1 MKKTPNYY
9 PVIIIGGGL
18 AGLVSAIHLSK
29 FNIQVLLIEK
39 NSYPK
44 HKVCGEY
51 ISTEVLPYI
60 KSLGF
65 NPFDFGAKAIHNF
78 ELTTNSNKK
87 ISSKLPLGGFGI
99 SRYKMDYEL
108 SKLALKNGV
117 QILQDTVTDVNFSN
131 NQFTI
136 STKNNGGF
144 SSLIAIG
151 AFGKRAN
158 LDVKLNRSFIK
169 QQSPYLAVKTHA
181 KITFKEDLVALHNFK
196 GGYCG
201 VSMVEEDRINLCYIA
216 NFKSFKK
223 HKDIDAFQ
231 QQVVFKNKSLNYIFQ
246 NADMCFEQPLTI
258 SQISFQTKNPVENH
272 MIMCGDTAGMI
283 HPLCGNGMAMAIR
296 SAQMASLVIIDYLH
310 KKISSRSE
318 MEKQYSKMWDTAFK
332 TRLKTGHILA
342 YLFRQE
348 WLAPMLLGLISY
360 FPILLPL
367 IIKRTHGKPM
377 TAVECL

>member
-1 MKKTPNYY
+1 MKKAHNFY

-18 AGLVSAIHLSK
+18 AGLVSAIHLS
-29 FNIQVLLIEK
+29 NCHIRVLLIEK
-39 NSYPK
+39 NSYPR

-51 ISTEVLPYI
+51 ISNEVLPYLI
-60 KSLGF
+60 SLGF
-65 NPFDFGAKAIHNF
+65 NPFDFGAKAINNF

-87 ISSKLPLGGFGI
+87 INSKLPLGGFGI

-108 SKLALKNGV
+108 SKLAIQKGV
-117 QILQDTVTDVNFSN
+117 QILQDTVNDIRFSN
-131 NQFTI
+131 NQFYV
-136 STKNNGGF
+136 STK
-144 SSLIAIG
+144 SSREFVSAITIG

-169 QQSPYLAVKTHA
+169 KQSPYLAVKIHA
-181 KITFKEDLVALHNFK
+181 KIAFKEDLVALHNFK

-201 VSMVEEDRINLCYIA
+201 VSMVEKDLVNLCYIT
-216 NFKSFKK
+216 NFKSFKT

-231 QQVVFKNKSLNYIFQ
+231 QKVVFKNKALKHIFQ

-258 SQISFQTKNPVENH
+258 SQISFQTKKTIENH

-310 KKISSRSE
+310 KKIVSRSE
-318 MEKQYSKMWDTAFK
+318 MEQQYSKMWNEAFK
-332 TRLKTGHILA
+332 TRLTAGHILA

-348 WLAPMLLGLISY
+348 WLAPILLGLISY
-360 FPILLPL
+360 FPALLPL